1 MKKIF
6 KLLTAVIIIFLGFQ
20 MLPAQEIHA
29 AQITEVSGN
38 NAIIDARY
46 SFAPKFT
53 SGVSWAEIYGC
64 TNYSDSDLYRNG
76 SANSGRL
83 PKNSHVAL
91 LYNNDVVRSGTIG
104 VRYNNVGYY
113 NGSAIDL
120 KIMLVGGEVRTASA
134 DKYPDSNV
142 PGVAIMDNDID
153 IYQQSYHTRN
163 LLWQF
168 TFYVRG
174 TNTAISVPYHAN
186 FKDIDG
192 TEFVDFSYGGVSNA
206 YVVSKSSGGVLDY
219 TSTRVS
225 VGDITSADDDKTHW
239 TTLLGTTSS
248 FKLMY
253 SRAKEQNYADWD
265 KASNSRTFYHWK
277 WSSDSLVRFDTPDI
291 SKKINSAASATM
303 HNNDTFSY
311 TLSFPVP
318 NEDPSAYYTSFIVKD
333 TLANCLQ
340 LVNGAAS
347 ISVKDQ
353 NGADVTSKFT
363 KSISGQNIQISLN
376 NTNDSTFYGKAYTI
390 TISCRKKTGYDMSSW
405 FNTSGTGQVN
415 NTASVTTDRG
425 TKQSNSVSAAFLY
438 HITTVATNGSIS
450 ASQTTLKPNT
460 SHTVTYSP
468 KSADYVIDKVIVD
481 GTAVSTSSYPS
492 SYTFSSLKDDHSINV
507 TFKRVYHI
515 DTSAQGQGTITS
527 TIRNIDKGQT
537 KVITYTPANG
547 CYIRSLTIDGKN
559 IDLKKYPTEYTFSN
573 ISADHDVKAIFLP
586 NPKIQITKEI
596 YLDELHFPSGDPIFI
611 MKAKGTDYLGD
622 YHEYL
627 KTIKFSESDI
637 SKAITENGRKKL
649 KKTIIFNMKAGT
661 YQFSEINTARYK
673 LSEINKVVSGS
684 ITGDTVT
691 LNSDGQDAKATF
703 VNVRQQYHNFSDN
716 DIAINKFS
724 K

>member
-6 KLLTAVIIIFLGFQ
+6 KLLTAVIIMHLGFQ

-29 AQITEVSGN
+29 AQIIEVSGD
-38 NAIIDARY
+38 NAIIDAQY

-53 SGVSWAEIYGC
+53 PGVSWAEIYGC
-64 TNYSDSDLYRNG
+64 TNYNDSDLYRNG

-104 VRYNNVGYY
+104 VRYNNIGYY

-134 DKYPDSNV
+134 DKYPSSNV

-153 IYQQSYHTRN
+153 IYQQSYHTRD
-163 LLWQF
+163 LVWQF

-186 FKDIDG
+186 FKDIDAN
-192 TEFVDFSYGGVSNA
+192 EFLDFSYGGVTAA
-206 YVVSKSSGGVLDY
+206 YIRGASSGGHLTY
-219 TSTRVS
+219 TSTRVNAPS
-225 VGDITSADDDKTHW
+225 ATSADDDKENW
-239 TTLLGTTSS
+239 ATLVGAASNM
-248 FKLMY
+248 KLMY
-253 SRAKEQNYADWD
+253 ARTTEQGYVDWD
-265 KASNSRTFYHWK
+265 KASNNRTFYHWK

-303 HNNDTFSY
+303 HNNDAFSY
-311 TLSFPVP
+311 ILDFPIP
-318 NEDPSAYYTSFIVKD
+318 NEDPSTYYTSFIVKD

-353 NGADVTSKFT
+353 NGADVSSKFT

-376 NTNDSTFYGKAYTI
+376 NTNDSTFYGKAYTV

-438 HITTVATNGSIS
+438 HITTGVTNGSIS
-450 ASQTTLKPNT
+450 SSQNSLKPNT
-460 SHTVTYSP
+460 NYTVTYSP
-468 KSADYVIDKVIVD
+468 QSSDYVIDKVIID
-481 GTAVSTSSYPS
+481 GTAVSTASYPS
-492 SYTFSSLKDDHSINV
+492 SYTFSSLKDDHSVNV

-515 DTSAQGQGTITS
+515 DTSVQGQGTITS
-527 TIRNIDKGQT
+527 SIRNIDKGQT
-537 KVITYTPANG
+537 KVINYTPANG
-547 CYIRSLTIDGKN
+547 FYIRSLTIDGKN
-559 IDLKKYPTEYTFSN
+559 IDLKKYPTEYTFSD
-573 ISADHDVKAIFLP
+573 ISADHDVKAVFLP
-586 NPKIQITKEI
+586 NPEIQITKEI
-596 YLDELHFPSGDPIFI
+596 FLDEVHLPSGDPIFI
-611 MKAKGTDYLGD
+611 MKAEGTDYLGD
-622 YHEYL
+622 YHQYL
-627 KTIKFSESDI
+627 KTIKFSESDL
-637 SKAITENGRKKL
+637 SKAVTENGRKKL
-649 KKTIIFNMKAGT
+649 KKTITFNIKAGT
-661 YQFSEINTARYK
+661 YKFSEVNVARYT

-684 ITGDTVT
+684 INGNTVT
-691 LNSDGQDAKATF
+691 LNSDGQNAKATF
-703 VNVRQQYHNFSDN
+703 INIRRHYHNYSDN
-716 DIAINKFS
+716 DIAINKFA